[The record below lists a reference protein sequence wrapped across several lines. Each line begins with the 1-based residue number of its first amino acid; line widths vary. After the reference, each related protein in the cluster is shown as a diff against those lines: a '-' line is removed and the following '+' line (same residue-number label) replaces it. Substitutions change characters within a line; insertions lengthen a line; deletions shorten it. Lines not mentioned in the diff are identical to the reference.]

1 MDCGF
6 SGAGVSHDGY
16 GYARFELKAQEA
28 RHPVG
33 FPDTR
38 FPLDRTGGDARPR
51 TALAVSLS
59 LLLAILVRRDCPVGE
74 PNVVEFNPA
83 WSVGDSRDRSFVDFN
98 FGIEELENALGRRHR
113 RLQNVVLFA
122 QILNRPEETLRVL

>member
-51 TALAVSLS
+51 TARAVSLS

-83 WSVGDSRDRSFVDFN
+83 WAVGDFRHRSFVDLDFC
-98 FGIEELENALGRRHR
+98 IEQLEYALGRRPR
-113 RLQNVVLFA
+113 RLQNVVSFA
-122 QILNRPEETLRVL
+122 QILNPPAEQ